1 MKINKIIYLIFAAM
15 IIVTGCQS
23 GDNTDN
29 KKETK
34 QETTDKKEYK
44 RIVSLIPSNTEI
56 LYALG
61 LGDKVVG
68 VSTVDDY
75 PKDVKDKKQFDAFKL
90 DTEALLKAKPDLIL
104 AHESNKSTQEKDS
117 KKLSD
122 AGVKVVYIDDAN
134 SINEMY
140 DTFKQVGKVTGK
152 EKEADKLV
160 SKVKKEIEDVVKDV
174 PKGQQGKK
182 VFMEISSQPDIYTS
196 GSNTFY
202 DDMLT
207 SIKAKNLY
215 HDQEGWIKTDK
226 ESILKRNPDVM
237 ITTSGQSEAEYQK
250 LNNNRDGFD
259 QVNAVKE
266 KHVHALNADMIS
278 RPGPRLAKGLKE
290 LSEKVY
296 D

>member
-1 MKINKIIYLIFAAM
+1 MKLFRIVYLLFAA
-15 IIVTGCQS
+15 IIVLSGCQS
-23 GDNTDN
+23 NTDN
-29 KKETK
+29 EKNEAK
-34 QETTDKKEYK
+34 QESKEKVEYK
-44 RIVSLIPSNTEI
+44 RIISLIPSNTEI
-56 LYALG
+56 LYELG

-90 DTEALLKAKPDLIL
+90 DTEALMKAKPDLIL
-104 AHESNKSTQEKDS
+104 AHESNKSTQEKDL
-117 KKLSD
+117 KKLTD

-140 DTFKQVGKVTGK
+140 QTFKQVGKVTGK
-152 EKEADKLV
+152 EKEANKLV
-160 SKVKKEIEDVVKDV
+160 DKVKNDIEKMKKDI
-174 PKGQQGKK
+174 PEDKQGKK

-196 GSNTFY
+196 GKNTFY

-207 SIKAKNLY
+207 SIKAKNVF
-215 HDQEGWIKTDK
+215 HDEEGWIKTDK

-237 ITTSGQSEAEYQK
+237 ITTSGQSEEEYKK

-259 QVNAVKE
+259 QVNAVKNDS
-266 KHVHALNADMIS
+266 VYALNADKIS
-278 RPGPRLAKGLKE
+278 RPGPRLAEGLEE
-290 LSEKVY
+290 LADKIY

>member
-1 MKINKIIYLIFAAM
+1 MKRLNVIYLILAAL
-15 IIVTGCQS
+15 IVLSGCQS
-23 GDNTDN
+23 GNSDSN
-29 KKETK
+29 KETK
-34 QETTDKKEYK
+34 QESTDKKEDK

-56 LYALG
+56 LYELG

-75 PKDVKDKKQFDAFKL
+75 PKDVKNKKKFDAFKL

-104 AHESNKSTQEKDS
+104 AHESNQSTQEKDL

-140 DTFKQVGKVTGK
+140 ETFKQVGKVTGK
-152 EKEADKLV
+152 EREANQLV
-160 SKVKKEIEDVVKDV
+160 RKVKSEINNVIKEV
-174 PKGQQGKK
+174 PKEQQGKQ

-202 DDMLT
+202 DDMLN
-207 SIKAKNLY
+207 SIKAENIY

-237 ITTSGQSEAEYQK
+237 ITTSGQNEDEYQK
-250 LNNNRDGFD
+250 LNNNRDGFE
-259 QVNAVKE
+259 QVKAVKE

-290 LSEKVY
+290 LSDKVY

>member
-1 MKINKIIYLIFAAM
+1 MKLFRVVYLLFAAM
-15 IIVTGCQS
+15 IVLSGCQS
-23 GDNTDN
+23 NTDN
-29 KKETK
+29 EKNEAK
-34 QETTDKKEYK
+34 QESKEKVEYK
-44 RIVSLIPSNTEI
+44 RIISLIPSNTEI
-56 LYALG
+56 LYELG

-90 DTEALLKAKPDLIL
+90 DTEALMKAKPDLIL
-104 AHESNKSTQEKDS
+104 AHESNKSTQEKDL
-117 KKLSD
+117 KKLTD

-134 SINEMY
+134 SIDEMY
-140 DTFKQVGKVTGK
+140 KTFKQVGKVTGK

-160 SKVKKEIEDVVKDV
+160 DKVKKDIENVKKDI
-174 PKGQQGKK
+174 PEDKQGKQ

-196 GSNTFY
+196 GKNTFY

-207 SIKAKNLY
+207 SIKAKNVF
-215 HDQEGWIKTDK
+215 HDEEGWIKTDK

-237 ITTSGQSEAEYQK
+237 ITTSGQSEDEYKK

-259 QVNAVKE
+259 QVNAVKNNN
-266 KHVHALNADMIS
+266 VYALNADKIS
-278 RPGPRLAKGLKE
+278 RPGPRLAEGLEE
-290 LSEKVY
+290 LADKIY

>member
-1 MKINKIIYLIFAAM
+1 MKRLNVIYLILAAL
-15 IIVTGCQS
+15 IVLSGCQS
-23 GDNTDN
+23 GNSDSN
-29 KKETK
+29 KETK
-34 QETTDKKEYK
+34 QESTDKKEYK

-56 LYALG
+56 LYELG

-75 PKDVKDKKQFDAFKL
+75 PKDVKNKKKFDAFKL
-90 DTEALLKAKPDLIL
+90 DTEALIKAKPDLIL
-104 AHESNKSTQEKDS
+104 AHESNQSTQEKDL

-140 DTFKQVGKVTGK
+140 ETFKQVGKVTGK
-152 EKEADKLV
+152 EREANQLV
-160 SKVKKEIEDVVKDV
+160 RKVKSEINNVIKEV
-174 PKGQQGKK
+174 PKEQQGKK

-202 DDMLT
+202 DDMLN
-207 SIKAKNLY
+207 SIKAENIY

-237 ITTSGQSEAEYQK
+237 ITTSGQNEDEYQK
-250 LNNNRDGFD
+250 LNNNRDGFE
-259 QVNAVKE
+259 QVKAVKE

-290 LSEKVY
+290 LSDKVY

>member
-1 MKINKIIYLIFAAM
+1 MKLNKIFYLIFAAM

-23 GDNTDN
+23 GDKTDN

-104 AHESNKSTQEKDS
+104 AHESNKSIQEKDL

-160 SKVKKEIEDVVKDV
+160 SKVKKEIEDDVKDV
-174 PKGQQGKK
+174 PKDQQGKK

>member
-1 MKINKIIYLIFAAM
+1 MKLFRVVYLLFAAM
-15 IIVTGCQS
+15 IVLSGCQS
-23 GDNTDN
+23 NPDNEKN
-29 KKETK
+29 EAK
-34 QETTDKKEYK
+34 QESKEKVEYN
-44 RIVSLIPSNTEI
+44 RIISLIPSNTEI
-56 LYALG
+56 LYELG

-90 DTEALLKAKPDLIL
+90 DTEALMKAKPDLIL
-104 AHESNKSTQEKDS
+104 AHESNKSTQEKDL
-117 KKLSD
+117 KKLTD

-134 SINEMY
+134 SIDEMY
-140 DTFKQVGKVTGK
+140 QTFKQVGKVTGK

-160 SKVKKEIEDVVKDV
+160 DKVKKDIENVKKDI
-174 PKGQQGKK
+174 PEDKQGKQ

-196 GSNTFY
+196 GKNTFY

-207 SIKAKNLY
+207 SIKAKNVF
-215 HDQEGWIKTDK
+215 HDEEGWIKTDK

-237 ITTSGQSEAEYQK
+237 ITTSGQSEEEYKK

-259 QVNAVKE
+259 QVNAVKNNS
-266 KHVHALNADMIS
+266 VYALNEDKIS
-278 RPGPRLAKGLKE
+278 RPGPRLAEGLEE
-290 LSEKVY
+290 LADKIY

>member
-1 MKINKIIYLIFAAM
+1 MKLFRIVYLLFAA
-15 IIVTGCQS
+15 IIVLSGCQS
-23 GDNTDN
+23 NTDN
-29 KKETK
+29 EKNEAK
-34 QETTDKKEYK
+34 QESKEKVEYK
-44 RIVSLIPSNTEI
+44 RIISLIPSNTEI
-56 LYALG
+56 LYELG

-90 DTEALLKAKPDLIL
+90 DTEALMKAKPDLIL
-104 AHESNKSTQEKDS
+104 AHESNKSTQEKDL
-117 KKLSD
+117 KKLTD

-140 DTFKQVGKVTGK
+140 QTFKQVGKVTGK
-152 EKEADKLV
+152 EKEANKLV
-160 SKVKKEIEDVVKDV
+160 DKVKNDIEKVKKDIPEDK
-174 PKGQQGKK
+174 QGKQ

-196 GSNTFY
+196 GKNTFY

-207 SIKAKNLY
+207 SIKAKNVF
-215 HDQEGWIKTDK
+215 HDEEGWIKTDK

-237 ITTSGQSEAEYQK
+237 ITTSGQSEEEYKK

-259 QVNAVKE
+259 QVNAVKNDS
-266 KHVHALNADMIS
+266 VYALNADKIS
-278 RPGPRLAKGLKE
+278 RPGPRLAEVLEE
-290 LSEKVY
+290 LADKIY

>member
-1 MKINKIIYLIFAAM
+1 MKINKIFYLIFAAM

-104 AHESNKSTQEKDS
+104 AHESNKS
-117 KKLSD
+117 
-122 AGVKVVYIDDAN
+122 
-134 SINEMY
+134 
-140 DTFKQVGKVTGK
+140 
-152 EKEADKLV
+152 
-160 SKVKKEIEDVVKDV
+160 
-174 PKGQQGKK
+174 
-182 VFMEISSQPDIYTS
+182 
-196 GSNTFY
+196 
-202 DDMLT
+202 
-207 SIKAKNLY
+207 
-215 HDQEGWIKTDK
+215 
-226 ESILKRNPDVM
+226 
-237 ITTSGQSEAEYQK
+237 
-250 LNNNRDGFD
+250 
-259 QVNAVKE
+259 
-266 KHVHALNADMIS
+266 
-278 RPGPRLAKGLKE
+278 
-290 LSEKVY
+290 
-296 D
+296 

>member
-1 MKINKIIYLIFAAM
+1 MKLFRVVYLLFAAM
-15 IIVTGCQS
+15 IVLSGCQS
-23 GDNTDN
+23 NTDN
-29 KKETK
+29 EKNEAK
-34 QETTDKKEYK
+34 QESKEKVEYK
-44 RIVSLIPSNTEI
+44 RIISLIPSNTEI
-56 LYALG
+56 LYELG

-90 DTEALLKAKPDLIL
+90 DTEALMKAKPDLIL
-104 AHESNKSTQEKDS
+104 AHESNKSTQEKDL
-117 KKLSD
+117 KKLTD

-140 DTFKQVGKVTGK
+140 QTFKQVGKVTGK
-152 EKEADKLV
+152 EKEANKLV
-160 SKVKKEIEDVVKDV
+160 DKVKNDIEKVKKDIPEDK
-174 PKGQQGKK
+174 QGKQ

-196 GSNTFY
+196 GKNTFY

-207 SIKAKNLY
+207 SIKAKNVF
-215 HDQEGWIKTDK
+215 HDEEGWIKTDK

-237 ITTSGQSEAEYQK
+237 ITTSGQSEEEYKK

-259 QVNAVKE
+259 QVNAVKNDSIY
-266 KHVHALNADMIS
+266 ALNADKIS
-278 RPGPRLAKGLKE
+278 RPGPRLAEGLEE
-290 LSEKVY
+290 LADKIY

>member
-1 MKINKIIYLIFAAM
+1 MKRLTVIYLILAAL
-15 IIVTGCQS
+15 IVLSGCQS
-23 GDNTDN
+23 GNSDSN
-29 KKETK
+29 KETK
-34 QETTDKKEYK
+34 QESTDKKEDK

-56 LYALG
+56 LYELG

-75 PKDVKDKKQFDAFKL
+75 PKDVKNKKKFDAFKL

-104 AHESNKSTQEKDS
+104 AHESNQSTQEKDL

-140 DTFKQVGKVTGK
+140 ETFKQVGKVTGK
-152 EKEADKLV
+152 EREANQLV
-160 SKVKKEIEDVVKDV
+160 RKVKSEINKVIIEV
-174 PKGQQGKK
+174 PKEQQGKK

-202 DDMLT
+202 DDMLN
-207 SIKAKNLY
+207 SIKAENIY

-237 ITTSGQSEAEYQK
+237 ITTSGQNEDEYQK
-250 LNNNRDGFD
+250 LNNNRDGFE
-259 QVNAVKE
+259 QVKAVKE

-290 LSEKVY
+290 LSDKVY

>member
-1 MKINKIIYLIFAAM
+1 MKLFRIVYLLFAA
-15 IIVTGCQS
+15 IIVLSGCQS
-23 GDNTDN
+23 NTDN
-29 KKETK
+29 EKNEAK
-34 QETTDKKEYK
+34 QESKEKVEYK
-44 RIVSLIPSNTEI
+44 RIISLVPSNTEI
-56 LYALG
+56 LYELG

-90 DTEALLKAKPDLIL
+90 DTEALMNAKPDLIL
-104 AHESNKSTQEKDS
+104 AHESNKSTQEKDL
-117 KKLSD
+117 KKLTD

-140 DTFKQVGKVTGK
+140 QTFKQVGKVTGK
-152 EKEADKLV
+152 EKEANKLV
-160 SKVKKEIEDVVKDV
+160 DKVKNDIEKVKKDIPEDK
-174 PKGQQGKK
+174 QGKQ

-196 GSNTFY
+196 GKNTFY

-207 SIKAKNLY
+207 SIKAKNVF
-215 HDQEGWIKTDK
+215 HDEEGWIKTDK

-237 ITTSGQSEAEYQK
+237 ITTSGQSEEEYKK

-259 QVNAVKE
+259 QVNAVKNDS
-266 KHVHALNADMIS
+266 VYALNADKIS
-278 RPGPRLAKGLKE
+278 RPGPRLAEGLEE
-290 LSEKVY
+290 LADKIY

>member
-1 MKINKIIYLIFAAM
+1 MKRLNVFYLILAAL
-15 IIVTGCQS
+15 IVLSGCQS
-23 GDNTDN
+23 GNSDSN
-29 KKETK
+29 KETK
-34 QETTDKKEYK
+34 QESTDKKEYK

-56 LYALG
+56 LYELG

-75 PKDVKDKKQFDAFKL
+75 PKDVKNKKKFDAFKL

-104 AHESNKSTQEKDS
+104 AHESNQSTQEKDL

-140 DTFKQVGKVTGK
+140 ETFKQVGKVTGK
-152 EKEADKLV
+152 EREAKQLV
-160 SKVKKEIEDVVKDV
+160 RKVKSEINNVIKQV
-174 PKGQQGKK
+174 PKEQQGKQ

-202 DDMLT
+202 DDMLN
-207 SIKAKNLY
+207 SIKAENIY

-237 ITTSGQSEAEYQK
+237 ITTSGQNEDEYQK
-250 LNNNRDGFD
+250 LNNNRDGFE
-259 QVNAVKE
+259 QVKAVKE

-290 LSEKVY
+290 LSDKVY

>member
-1 MKINKIIYLIFAAM
+1 MKRLNVIYLILAAL
-15 IIVTGCQS
+15 IVLSGCQS
-23 GDNTDN
+23 GNSDSN
-29 KKETK
+29 KETK
-34 QETTDKKEYK
+34 QESTDKKEYK

-56 LYALG
+56 LYELG

-75 PKDVKDKKQFDAFKL
+75 PKGVKNKKKFDAFKL

-104 AHESNKSTQEKDS
+104 AHESNQSTQEKDL

-140 DTFKQVGKVTGK
+140 KTFKQVGKVTGK
-152 EKEADKLV
+152 EREANQLV
-160 SKVKKEIEDVVKDV
+160 RKVKSEINNVIKEV
-174 PKGQQGKK
+174 PKEQQGKK

-202 DDMLT
+202 DDMLN
-207 SIKAKNLY
+207 SIKAENIY

-237 ITTSGQSEAEYQK
+237 ITTSGQNEDEYQK
-250 LNNNRDGFD
+250 LNNNRDGFE
-259 QVNAVKE
+259 QVKAVKE

-290 LSEKVY
+290 LSDKVY

>member
-1 MKINKIIYLIFAAM
+1 MKLFRIVYLLFAA
-15 IIVTGCQS
+15 IIVLSGCQS
-23 GDNTDN
+23 NTDN
-29 KKETK
+29 EKNEAK
-34 QETTDKKEYK
+34 QESKEKVEYK
-44 RIVSLIPSNTEI
+44 RIISLIPSNTEI
-56 LYALG
+56 LYELG

-90 DTEALLKAKPDLIL
+90 DTEALMKAKPDLIL
-104 AHESNKSTQEKDS
+104 AHESNKSTQEKDL
-117 KKLSD
+117 KKLTD

-140 DTFKQVGKVTGK
+140 QTFKQVGKVTGK
-152 EKEADKLV
+152 EKETNKLV
-160 SKVKKEIEDVVKDV
+160 DKVKNDIEKVKKDIPEDK
-174 PKGQQGKK
+174 QGKQ

-196 GSNTFY
+196 GKNTFY

-207 SIKAKNLY
+207 SIKAKNVF
-215 HDQEGWIKTDK
+215 HDEEGWIKTDK

-237 ITTSGQSEAEYQK
+237 ITTSGQSEEEYKK

-259 QVNAVKE
+259 QVNAVKNDS
-266 KHVHALNADMIS
+266 VYALNADKIS
-278 RPGPRLAKGLKE
+278 RPGPRLAEGLEE
-290 LSEKVY
+290 LADKIY

>member
-1 MKINKIIYLIFAAM
+1 MKRLNVIYLILAAL
-15 IIVTGCQS
+15 IVLSGCQS
-23 GDNTDN
+23 GNSDSN
-29 KKETK
+29 KETK
-34 QETTDKKEYK
+34 QESTDKKEDK

-56 LYALG
+56 LYELG

-75 PKDVKDKKQFDAFKL
+75 PKDVKNKKKFDAFKL

-104 AHESNKSTQEKDS
+104 AHESNQSTQEKDL

-140 DTFKQVGKVTGK
+140 ETFKQVGKVTGK
-152 EKEADKLV
+152 EREAKQLV
-160 SKVKKEIEDVVKDV
+160 RKVKSEINNVIKEV
-174 PKGQQGKK
+174 PKEQQGKQ

-202 DDMLT
+202 DDMLN
-207 SIKAKNLY
+207 SIKAENIY

-237 ITTSGQSEAEYQK
+237 ITTSGQNEDEYQK
-250 LNNNRDGFD
+250 LNNNRDGFE
-259 QVNAVKE
+259 QVKAVKE

-290 LSEKVY
+290 LSDKVY

>member
-1 MKINKIIYLIFAAM
+1 MKLFRVVYLLFAA
-15 IIVTGCQS
+15 IIVLSGCQS
-23 GDNTDN
+23 NTDN
-29 KKETK
+29 EKNEAK
-34 QETTDKKEYK
+34 QESKEKVEYK
-44 RIVSLIPSNTEI
+44 RIISLIPSNTEI
-56 LYALG
+56 LYELG

-90 DTEALLKAKPDLIL
+90 DTEALMKAKPDLIL
-104 AHESNKSTQEKDS
+104 AHESNKSTQEKDL
-117 KKLSD
+117 KKLID

-140 DTFKQVGKVTGK
+140 QTFKQVGKVTGK
-152 EKEADKLV
+152 EKEANKLV
-160 SKVKKEIEDVVKDV
+160 DKVKNDIEKVKKDIPEDK
-174 PKGQQGKK
+174 QGKQ

-196 GSNTFY
+196 GKNTFY

-207 SIKAKNLY
+207 SIKAKNVF
-215 HDQEGWIKTDK
+215 HDEEGWIKTDK

-237 ITTSGQSEAEYQK
+237 ITTSGQSEEEYKK

-259 QVNAVKE
+259 QVNAVKNDS
-266 KHVHALNADMIS
+266 VYALNADKIS
-278 RPGPRLAKGLKE
+278 RPGPRLAEGLEE
-290 LSEKVY
+290 LADKIY

>member
-1 MKINKIIYLIFAAM
+1 MKRLNVIYLILAAL
-15 IIVTGCQS
+15 IVLSGCQS
-23 GDNTDN
+23 GNSDSN
-29 KKETK
+29 KETK
-34 QETTDKKEYK
+34 QESTDKKEYK

-56 LYALG
+56 LYELG

-75 PKDVKDKKQFDAFKL
+75 PKDVKNKKKFDAFKL

-104 AHESNKSTQEKDS
+104 AHESNQSTQEKDL

-140 DTFKQVGKVTGK
+140 ETFKQVGKVTGK
-152 EKEADKLV
+152 EREANQLV
-160 SKVKKEIEDVVKDV
+160 RKVKSEINNVIIEV
-174 PKGQQGKK
+174 PKEQQGKK

-202 DDMLT
+202 DDMLN
-207 SIKAKNLY
+207 SIKAENIY
-215 HDQEGWIKTDK
+215 HNQEGWIKTDK

-237 ITTSGQSEAEYQK
+237 ITTSGQNEDEYQK
-250 LNNNRDGFD
+250 LNNNRDGFE
-259 QVNAVKE
+259 QVKAVKE

-290 LSEKVY
+290 LLDKVY

>member
-1 MKINKIIYLIFAAM
+1 MKLFRVVYLLFAAM
-15 IIVTGCQS
+15 IVLSGCQS
-23 GDNTDN
+23 NTDN
-29 KKETK
+29 EKNEAK
-34 QETTDKKEYK
+34 QESKEKVEYK
-44 RIVSLIPSNTEI
+44 RIISLIPSNTEI
-56 LYALG
+56 LYELG

-90 DTEALLKAKPDLIL
+90 DTEALMKAKPDLIL
-104 AHESNKSTQEKDS
+104 AHESNKSTQEKDL
-117 KKLSD
+117 KKLTD

-140 DTFKQVGKVTGK
+140 QTFKQVGKVTGK
-152 EKEADKLV
+152 EKEANKLV
-160 SKVKKEIEDVVKDV
+160 DKVKNDIEKVKKDIPEDK
-174 PKGQQGKK
+174 QGKQ

-196 GSNTFY
+196 GKNTFY

-207 SIKAKNLY
+207 SIKAKNVF
-215 HDQEGWIKTDK
+215 HDEEGWIKTDK

-237 ITTSGQSEAEYQK
+237 ITTSGQSEEEYKK

-259 QVNAVKE
+259 QVNAVKNDS
-266 KHVHALNADMIS
+266 VYALNADKIS
-278 RPGPRLAKGLKE
+278 RPGPRLAEGLEE
-290 LSEKVY
+290 LADKIY

>member
-1 MKINKIIYLIFAAM
+1 MKLFRIVYLLFAA
-15 IIVTGCQS
+15 IIVLSGCQS
-23 GDNTDN
+23 NTDN
-29 KKETK
+29 EKNEAK
-34 QETTDKKEYK
+34 QESKEKVDYK
-44 RIVSLIPSNTEI
+44 RIISLIPSNTEI
-56 LYALG
+56 LYELG

-90 DTEALLKAKPDLIL
+90 DTEALMKAKPDLIL
-104 AHESNKSTQEKDS
+104 AHESNKSTQEKDL
-117 KKLSD
+117 KKLTD

-140 DTFKQVGKVTGK
+140 QTFKQVGKVTGK
-152 EKEADKLV
+152 EKEANKLV
-160 SKVKKEIEDVVKDV
+160 DKVKNDIEKVKKDIPEDK
-174 PKGQQGKK
+174 QGKQ

-196 GSNTFY
+196 GKNTFY

-207 SIKAKNLY
+207 SIKAKNVF
-215 HDQEGWIKTDK
+215 HDEEGWIKTDK

-237 ITTSGQSEAEYQK
+237 ITTSGQSEEEYKK

-259 QVNAVKE
+259 QVNAVKNDS
-266 KHVHALNADMIS
+266 VYALNADKIS
-278 RPGPRLAKGLKE
+278 RPGPRLAEGLEE
-290 LSEKVY
+290 LADKIY

>member
-1 MKINKIIYLIFAAM
+1 MKLFRVVYLLFAA
-15 IIVTGCQS
+15 IIVLSGCQS
-23 GDNTDN
+23 NTDN
-29 KKETK
+29 EKNEAK
-34 QETTDKKEYK
+34 QESKEKVEYK
-44 RIVSLIPSNTEI
+44 RIISLIPSNTEI
-56 LYALG
+56 LYELG

-90 DTEALLKAKPDLIL
+90 DTEALMKAKPDLIL
-104 AHESNKSTQEKDS
+104 AHESNKSTQEKDL
-117 KKLSD
+117 KKLTD

-140 DTFKQVGKVTGK
+140 QTFKQVGKVTGK
-152 EKEADKLV
+152 EKEANKLV
-160 SKVKKEIEDVVKDV
+160 DKVKNDIEKVKKDIPEDK
-174 PKGQQGKK
+174 QGKQ

-196 GSNTFY
+196 GKNTFY

-207 SIKAKNLY
+207 SIKAKNVF
-215 HDQEGWIKTDK
+215 HDEEGWIKTDK

-237 ITTSGQSEAEYQK
+237 ITTSGQSEEEYKK

-259 QVNAVKE
+259 QVNAVKNDS
-266 KHVHALNADMIS
+266 VYALNADKIS
-278 RPGPRLAKGLKE
+278 RPGPRLAEGLEE
-290 LSEKVY
+290 LADKIY

>member
-1 MKINKIIYLIFAAM
+1 MKLFRVVYLLFAA
-15 IIVTGCQS
+15 IIVLSGCQS
-23 GDNTDN
+23 NTDN
-29 KKETK
+29 EKNEAK
-34 QETTDKKEYK
+34 QESKEKVEYK
-44 RIVSLIPSNTEI
+44 RIISLIPSNTEI
-56 LYALG
+56 LYELG

-90 DTEALLKAKPDLIL
+90 DTEALMKAKPDLIL
-104 AHESNKSTQEKDS
+104 AHESNKSTQEKDLE
-117 KKLSD
+117 KLTD

-140 DTFKQVGKVTGK
+140 QTFKQVGKVTGK
-152 EKEADKLV
+152 EKEANKLV
-160 SKVKKEIEDVVKDV
+160 DKVKNDIEKVKKDIPEDK
-174 PKGQQGKK
+174 QGKQ

-196 GSNTFY
+196 GKNTFY

-207 SIKAKNLY
+207 SIKAKNVF
-215 HDQEGWIKTDK
+215 HDEEGWIKTDK

-237 ITTSGQSEAEYQK
+237 ITTSGQSEEEYKK

-259 QVNAVKE
+259 QVNAVKNDS
-266 KHVHALNADMIS
+266 VYALNADKIS
-278 RPGPRLAKGLKE
+278 RPGPRLAEGLEE
-290 LSEKVY
+290 LADKIY

>member
-1 MKINKIIYLIFAAM
+1 MKINKIFYLIFAAM

-23 GDNTDN
+23 GGNTDN

-104 AHESNKSTQEKDS
+104 AHESNKSTQENDL

-174 PKGQQGKK
+174 PKDQQGKK

-226 ESILKRNPDVM
+226 ESILKRNPHVM

>member
-1 MKINKIIYLIFAAM
+1 MKLFRIVYLLFAA
-15 IIVTGCQS
+15 IIVLSGCQS
-23 GDNTDN
+23 NTDN
-29 KKETK
+29 EKNEAK
-34 QETTDKKEYK
+34 QESKEKVEYK
-44 RIVSLIPSNTEI
+44 RIISLIPSNTEI
-56 LYALG
+56 LYELG

-90 DTEALLKAKPDLIL
+90 DTEALMKAKPDLIL
-104 AHESNKSTQEKDS
+104 AHESNKSTQEKDL
-117 KKLSD
+117 KKLTD

-140 DTFKQVGKVTGK
+140 QTFKQVGKVTGK
-152 EKEADKLV
+152 EKEANKLV
-160 SKVKKEIEDVVKDV
+160 DKVKNDIEKVKKDIPEDK
-174 PKGQQGKK
+174 QGKQ

-196 GSNTFY
+196 GKNTFY

-207 SIKAKNLY
+207 SIKAKNVF
-215 HDQEGWIKTDK
+215 HDEEGWIKTDK

-237 ITTSGQSEAEYQK
+237 ITTSGQSEEEYKK

-259 QVNAVKE
+259 QVNAVKNDS
-266 KHVHALNADMIS
+266 VYALNADKIS
-278 RPGPRLAKGLKE
+278 RPGPRLAEGLEE
-290 LSEKVY
+290 LADKIY

>member
-1 MKINKIIYLIFAAM
+1 MKLFRVVYLLFAA
-15 IIVTGCQS
+15 IIVLSGCQS
-23 GDNTDN
+23 NTDN
-29 KKETK
+29 EKNEAK
-34 QETTDKKEYK
+34 QESKEKVEYK
-44 RIVSLIPSNTEI
+44 RIISLIPSNTEI
-56 LYALG
+56 LYELG

-90 DTEALLKAKPDLIL
+90 DTESLMKAKPDLIL
-104 AHESNKSTQEKDS
+104 AHESNKSTQEKDL
-117 KKLSD
+117 KKLTD

-140 DTFKQVGKVTGK
+140 QTFKQVGKVTGK
-152 EKEADKLV
+152 EKEANKLV
-160 SKVKKEIEDVVKDV
+160 DKVKNDIEKVKKDIPEDK
-174 PKGQQGKK
+174 QGKQ

-196 GSNTFY
+196 GKNTFY

-207 SIKAKNLY
+207 SIKAKNVF
-215 HDQEGWIKTDK
+215 HDEEGWIKTDK

-237 ITTSGQSEAEYQK
+237 ITTSGQSEEEYKK

-259 QVNAVKE
+259 QVNAVKNDS
-266 KHVHALNADMIS
+266 VYALNADKIS
-278 RPGPRLAKGLKE
+278 RPGPRLAEGLEE
-290 LSEKVY
+290 LADKIY

>member
-1 MKINKIIYLIFAAM
+1 MKRLNVIYLILAAL
-15 IIVTGCQS
+15 IVLSGCQS
-23 GDNTDN
+23 GNSDSN
-29 KKETK
+29 KETK
-34 QETTDKKEYK
+34 QESTDKKEYK

-56 LYALG
+56 LYELG

-75 PKDVKDKKQFDAFKL
+75 PKDVKNKKKFDAFKL

-104 AHESNKSTQEKDS
+104 AHESNQSTQEKDL

-140 DTFKQVGKVTGK
+140 ETFKQVGKVTGK
-152 EKEADKLV
+152 EREANQLV
-160 SKVKKEIEDVVKDV
+160 RKVKSEINNVIIEV
-174 PKGQQGKK
+174 PKEQQGKK

-202 DDMLT
+202 DDMLN
-207 SIKAKNLY
+207 SIKAENIY
-215 HDQEGWIKTDK
+215 HNQEGWIKTDK

-237 ITTSGQSEAEYQK
+237 ITTSGQNEDEYQK
-250 LNNNRDGFD
+250 LNNNRDGFE
-259 QVNAVKE
+259 QVKAVKE

-290 LSEKVY
+290 LSDKVY